1 MSRPMGCLR
10 ASFLLVNVR
19 TRMSTYICTRSLG
32 TAKVERGEVNSGLG
46 AQASGQLL
54 AWNSK
59 ECVNSRYKPAS
70 LSRLL

>member
-1 MSRPMGCLR
+1 
-10 ASFLLVNVR
+10 
-19 TRMSTYICTRSLG
+19 MSTYICTRSLG

-46 AQASGQLL
+46 AQALGQLL